1 MRALVFTL
9 LAAWSAVS
17 AAATPTEK
25 PPLPYY
31 DWKACPF
38 ECCTYRRWKAEKSV
52 VAYKTRNQ
60 KAEVAFRV
68 EKGEWVRGIDG
79 VVITHRY
86 GVTKVLKQ
94 MELGY
99 TKRGDKP
106 VLSLQPGELV
116 YTLHYL
122 GEGSELFWYKGQ
134 VYSDQI
140 SAGKPDPDPPPP
152 ELNVQVLSLPKY
164 TWWAKITNKAGDVGW
179 TNEAHKFGNVDACG

>member
-1 MRALVFTL
+1 MLHIPALEGREVG
-9 LAAWSAVS
+9 
-17 AAATPTEK
+17 
-25 PPLPYY
+25 
-31 DWKACPF
+31 C
-38 ECCTYRRWKAEKSV
+38 
-52 VAYKTRNQ
+52 AYKTRNQ

-140 SAGKPDPDPPPP
+140 SAGKPDPQSATPGTQCPSAISSEIHVVGED
-152 ELNVQVLSLPKY
+152 
-164 TWWAKITNKAGDVGW
+164 NKQGRRCWLD
-179 TNEAHKFGNVDACG
+179 K

>member
-1 MRALVFTL
+1 
-9 LAAWSAVS
+9 
-17 AAATPTEK
+17 
-25 PPLPYY
+25 
-31 DWKACPF
+31 
-38 ECCTYRRWKAEKSV
+38 
-52 VAYKTRNQ
+52 
-60 KAEVAFRV
+60 
-68 EKGEWVRGIDG
+68 
-79 VVITHRY
+79 
-86 GVTKVLKQ
+86 

-152 ELNVQVLSLPKY
+152 QLNVQVLSLPKY

-179 TNEAHKFGNVDACG
+179 TNETHKFGNVDACG